1 MTILVADGSTTGRRK
16 ALNSRGHPRFVGVRQ
31 RPSGRWV
38 AEIKDSLQKVRLWLG
53 TFDTAE
59 DAARAYDDA
68 ARSLRGAHARTNFD
82 SPENAVGSVGCLP
95 ENAVPFCFE
104 EACRSEDAEDGLV
117 GALRAKITV
126 GSRAK
131 HAAAMAKTLG
141 FPTGHR
147 PVVFKRKTSVITNLP
162 LVSQKPT
169 GVITNL
175 PLGSRKPP
183 SVITNLPLAS
193 EKINDGCNPIG
204 SSDGQWRNDC
214 YEPRPPPATAM
225 WAAETALPAA
235 KEQVVDVLS
244 SLFDSNLMDSLWPLS
259 GGATAAAAGVWTEE
273 QAVREN
279 GWGGGD
285 GGGQGVNGGDMDDTI
300 DNNSTVRWEI
310 MDHSPIIEQVPSNYK
325 FKLKYGGFF
334 RLARNSRRN
343 VYCSGH
349 RKYIYVDTLSY
360 SLSDLVED
368 LKKHYPSKSDPVLS
382 LVFVDKNANVQS
394 FIELVTEDDFMVML
408 NMYKEEKEVTIYVTT
423 DKLIRQSGQGE
434 LIDESD
440 DENDSD
446 SD

>member
-1 MTILVADGSTTGRRK
+1 MTILVADGGATGRRK
-16 ALNSRGHPRFVGVRQ
+16 ASNSRGHPRFVGVRQ

-82 SPENAVGSVGCLP
+82 LPENAVGSVGCLP

-104 EACRSEDAEDGLV
+104 EACRGRRGRACWSPEGEDY
-117 GALRAKITV
+117 RRKP
-126 GSRAK
+126 RAK
-131 HAAAMAKTLG
+131 HAAATAKTLG

-162 LVSQKPT
+162 LASQKLT

-193 EKINDGCNPIG
+193 QKQNDGCNPIG
-204 SSDGQWRNDC
+204 SSDGQWRNNC
-214 YEPRPPPATAM
+214 YEPRPPPGT
-225 WAAETALPAA
+225 AETGLPAA

-285 GGGQGVNGGDMDDTI
+285 GGGQGVNGGGLNGSNWDPFFVVKI
-300 DNNSTVRWEI
+300 VNNE
-310 MDHSPIIEQVPSNYK
+310 
-325 FKLKYGGFF
+325 
-334 RLARNSRRN
+334 
-343 VYCSGH
+343 
-349 RKYIYVDTLSY
+349 
-360 SLSDLVED
+360 
-368 LKKHYPSKSDPVLS
+368 
-382 LVFVDKNANVQS
+382 
-394 FIELVTEDDFMVML
+394 
-408 NMYKEEKEVTIYVTT
+408 
-423 DKLIRQSGQGE
+423 
-434 LIDESD
+434 
-440 DENDSD
+440 
-446 SD
+446 